1 MERDLSDMRD
11 IKILFLLNAL
21 DAALTLIWIST
32 GASTEAN
39 PLMAWLLAHGAVPFL
54 AIKLALGLIV
64 CASLYACR
72 YTTAG
77 YRVTQA
83 GISAYGLAIAAHLL
97 VFRF

>member
-1 MERDLSDMRD
+1 MRD
-11 IKILFLLNAL
+11 IRLLFLLNAL

-54 AIKLALGLIV
+54 AVKLALGFIV
-64 CASLYACR
+64 CASLYAAR
-72 YTTAG
+72 FTTAG
-77 YRVTQA
+77 YRVTQW
-83 GISAYGLAIAAHLL
+83 GIASYGLVIAAHLL

>member
-1 MERDLSDMRD
+1 MKD
-11 IKILFLLNAL
+11 IRTLFFLNAL
-21 DAALTLIWIST
+21 DAALTLLWIST

-54 AIKLALGLIV
+54 VVKLAIGFIV
-64 CASLYACR
+64 CMSLYAAR

-83 GISAYGLAIAAHLL
+83 GIAAYALTIAAHLL